1 MADPIDVLD
10 RTFAQTRQIVRAV
23 RADQLDGTTNCPDWD
38 VRALLGHAIGVI
50 GMVTS
55 ALTGVPAELP
65 AEDADLAGLVA
76 AYDDA
81 AAVAMAAWRDPGV
94 LEREVD
100 TPFGRSPGIRL
111 ARLNQAD
118 TVVHGWDIAR
128 ATGQPTAG
136 FDPELADAAL
146 AFMHEMMRPEF
157 RGGQAFGPEV
167 DVAAGAP
174 VYDRLAGFA
183 GRTP

>member
-1 MADPIDVLD
+1 MSDSIDVLN
-10 RTFAQTRQIVRAV
+10 RTFAQTRRIIHAV
-23 RADQLDGTTNCPDWD
+23 RADQLDGPTNCPDWD
-38 VRALLGHAIGVI
+38 VRALLGHTVGVI

-55 ALTGVPAELP
+55 ALTGAPAEP
-65 AEDADLAGLVA
+65 PGDDADLAGLVA
-76 AYDDA
+76 AYDGA
-81 AAVAMAAWRDPGV
+81 AATAMAAWSDPGV

-128 ATGQPTAG
+128 ATGQSTAG
-136 FDPELADAAL
+136 LDPELADAAL
-146 AFMHEMMRPEF
+146 AFMHEMMRPEY
-157 RGGQAFGPEV
+157 RGGPAFGPEV
-167 DVAAGAP
+167 AVGADAP

>member
-1 MADPIDVLD
+1 MPDPIDLLD
-10 RTFAQTRQIVRAV
+10 RTFAQTGRIVHAV
-23 RADQLDGTTNCPDWD
+23 RADQLAGPTNCPDWD
-38 VRALLGHAIGVI
+38 VRALLGHTIGVI

-55 ALTGVPAELP
+55 ALTGTPAEPP

-76 AYDDA
+76 AYDA
-81 AAVAMAAWRDPGV
+81 AATAAMAAWREPDV

-118 TVVHGWDIAR
+118 TVVHGWDVAR
-128 ATGQPTAG
+128 ATGQSITG